1 MTGFLIA
8 GIVITLI
15 GILLIVT
22 SKAKKS
28 RCTSTT
34 IAKVVDIDREKTQSL
49 DSSGRDMQ
57 YENHT
62 HISIGNMNINLARN
76 NYNYNTIFYPII
88 EYQVGDKKY
97 VKKSGSGS
105 SSSTYAIGDETEIH
119 YNPNDP
125 NEFYMTEGGSG
136 IMIGVVFTI
145 VGIILIGTYISTLFA

>member
-22 SKAKKS
+22 RKAKKS

-34 IAKVVDIDREKTQSL
+34 MAKIVDFDREKTQSYN
-49 DSSGRDMQ
+49 SSRDMQ
-57 YENHT
+57 YGNST
-62 HISIGNMNINLARN
+62 NISIGNMNIGLARN
-76 NYNYNTIFYPII
+76 NYDYNTVFYPII

-97 VKKSGSGS
+97 VKKSSSGS
-105 SSSTYAIGDETEIH
+105 SSPTFAIGDETEVH

-125 NEFYMTEGGSG
+125 NEFYLTESGPG

-145 VGIILIGTYISTLFA
+145 VGIIFIGAYISTLFA